1 MILGIGMD
9 LTDVKRVETVYRR
22 HGARFLQRIFTETE
36 RKKALSRLHV
46 APTLAKRFAAKEA
59 LAKALGTGMAGGVAW
74 RQIGVVNGKSG
85 KPEIELKGEALARL
99 RAITPQGMTPK
110 IHLTLTDEGP
120 LAQALVM
127 ITAEKVVSN
136 E

>member
-9 LTDVKRVETVYRR
+9 LTDVKRVEEVYRR

-36 RKKALSRLHV
+36 QKKALSRLHV

-59 LAKALGTGMAGGVAW
+59 FAKAIGTGMAQGVAW

-85 KPEIELKGEALARL
+85 KPEIELKGEALAKL
-99 RAITPQGMTPK
+99 QAMTPK
-110 IHLTLTDEGP
+110 GMQPKVHLTLTDEGP

-127 ITAEKVVSN
+127 ITAEPAA
-136 E
+136 